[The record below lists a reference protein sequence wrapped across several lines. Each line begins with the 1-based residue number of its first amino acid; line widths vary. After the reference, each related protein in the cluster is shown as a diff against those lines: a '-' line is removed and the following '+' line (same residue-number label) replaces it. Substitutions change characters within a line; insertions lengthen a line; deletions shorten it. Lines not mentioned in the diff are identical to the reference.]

1 MQYLLVAALVAA
13 AVGVLLLALIIWAS
27 FSLFRG
33 VNNATI
39 DLVPQG
45 PSRAL
50 EALKLDYEVAQELGY
65 SEEDLAGLKEQIILA
80 EAEEQEPY
88 AELDIPAVPARIPQS
103 RPAIASR

>member
-1 MQYLLVAALVAA
+1 MQYLLVTAIVAA

-33 VNNATI
+33 VNNAGI

-45 PSRAL
+45 PNRAL

-65 SEEDLAGLKEQIILA
+65 SEEDLSGLKEQIILA
-80 EAEEQEPY
+80 EAEQQEPY
-88 AELDIPAVPARIPQS
+88 GEIEIPATPARIPAS
-103 RPAIASR
+103 RPASASR